1 MPSFAVEIIYFMAFG
16 LFLLGSALSFRENG
30 SLRAVAIMSCGVLA
44 DMVARMLPLAGSAY
58 SAVSAA
64 GANSYISFAVTFG
77 MATAWPAY
85 LLALLFW
92 KRGRT
97 SVFHWMIAAIEMV
110 WFLDIIL
117 LLYGLYG
124 VSLER

>member
-1 MPSFAVEIIYFMAFG
+1 MPNFAIEIIYFGAFG

-30 SLRAVAIMSCGVLA
+30 SPRAVALMSCGVLA
-44 DMVARMLPLAGSAY
+44 DMAVRLLPLADSDYAP
-58 SAVSAA
+58 VSAA
-64 GANSYISFAVTFG
+64 GTNSYIFFAVAAG

-92 KRGRT
+92 RRKRK
-97 SVFHWMIAAIEMV
+97 SFFHWMIAAIEIV

-124 VSLER
+124 VSLIR